1 MALYRDDEDC
11 RGLLVSAL
19 RQLVDKGLT
28 SGTSGNVSLRTPGG
42 MLVTPTGMM
51 PGELQAQDIVAMQ
64 LDGAVD
70 PGQLTP
76 SSEWR
81 MHADIYAQRR
91 ELEAVV
97 HCHSTYATILACAH
111 RPIPAQHYMVAAS
124 GSCEIP
130 LADYATFGSQALSD
144 AALRALSGS
153 RACLLANH
161 GQMATGTNLRE
172 ALKLAELVEEL
183 AHGHWGALAI
193 GGPRLLGREQMEE
206 VLRAFA
212 NYGQQQEKRSGT
224 EREQPHSGR
233 KPPN

>member
-1 MALYRDDEDC
+1 MALYRDDDDG

-28 SGTSGNVSLRTPGG
+28 SGTSGNVSLRTPAG
-42 MLVTPTGMM
+42 MLITPTGLV
-51 PGELQAQDIVAMQ
+51 PSELQAQDIVSMQ

-81 MHADIYAQRR
+81 MHAAIYAQRR

-97 HCHSTYATILACAH
+97 HCHSPYATILACAH

-130 LADYATFGSQALSD
+130 LADYATFGSQALSA
-144 AALRALSGS
+144 AALRALSS
-153 RACLLANH
+153 CRACLLANH
-161 GQMATGTNLRE
+161 GQLAIGTNLPE

-183 AHGHWGALAI
+183 AHGYWGALAI
-193 GGPRLLGREQMEE
+193 GGPRILDREQMEG
-206 VLRAFA
+206 VFQAFA
-212 NYGQQQEKRSGT
+212 NYGQQQEKQGGT
-224 EREQPHSGR
+224 AGEQH
-233 KPPN
+233 